1 MIGGPEP
8 YEPYEPYEFSAGGTG
23 SVRLGRLGREIPRVS
38 TATEDIVNCATRIRS
53 GGGRRQLRNAVVRVR
68 NVLGGLPALVPAGGL
83 LMSGS
88 R

>member
-1 MIGGPEP
+1 MIGGP
-8 YEPYEPYEFSAGGTG
+8 EPYEPYEFSAGGTG